1 MRTTHVPYL
10 ITWCLFVL
18 DRFEPDFF
26 FLLEGTDL
34 LWILNSSCILM
45 QSSCGL
51 DQTILLYNETHND
64 AWICRHIYTEMIWS
78 CYHIPVLKVLT
89 YVLCCTYSEIS
100 VAWREFIFGI
110 HIFNGGWS
118 LFKKTYR
125 ISYGWFEKIYNIV
138 KSTLSI
144 QA

>member
-64 AWICRHIYTEMIWS
+64 AWICRHIYTEMIRS
-78 CYHIPVLKVLT
+78 CYYIPVLKVLT

-100 VAWREFIFGI
+100 ERVFFGI
-110 HIFNGGWS
+110 HIFNGGSS
-118 LFKKTYR
+118 LFKKKR
-125 ISYGWFEKIYNIV
+125 IEYHMVDLKKYII
-138 KSTLSI
+138 L
-144 QA
+144 